1 MKHRKPR
8 LLAALLAAAMMFQLL
23 PLVAFA
29 DDPDTVEAGKA
40 RVIGD
45 KQYDSLEDAVRNAAD
60 GATITLGE
68 GEYTLYGTK
77 LTASKELTFVG
88 QGAEKTIWKIG
99 TDTAA
104 DYSLDGSK
112 TITFKNMTLE
122 AGKNNYLGFA
132 SSNDT
137 VVENCTLKGR
147 TTYWGYNTATFNDCV
162 FEAPGSANSGYTSA
176 DYAVWAYCSTT
187 MTFNRCTFH
196 TAGKTIKVYNE
207 SSEKDI
213 TVNFNQCTVTSTRQ
227 NKAALSV
234 NAKLRGDKKFIL
246 NITDSTVD
254 DNTKCDGRTCS
265 RLYGFGE
272 DPCGKTE
279 VSINGTKVWE
289 NGKMV
294 SHAYSDGDA
303 ENAYDTTPSPW
314 EPVAGHPACQ
324 TCTVTKECRHC
335 HYQEKS
341 TLTCDLNRDAAAGEP
356 VDCSTYF
363 FLEGNLVGSHV
374 MVTAEP
380 EREGYRFEGW
390 SDGEGNVY
398 HKADTFELR
407 SGTDLTLTAQWADPA
422 HDPILTVEGGTI
434 TAKKDGAELTL
445 DIQEDGDTQKAA
457 VPAGAEVTVT
467 LNRQGVPQG
476 MDFDLWK
483 FNDDALM
490 GNLDVELYQD
500 TVHFTMPNHALGV
513 KAMYKDASVA
523 GSDPCILCTAAL
535 IGTAAV
541 SGAVLTY
548 QLYQLGTEAWLYA
561 QLPAGAVIPENRIQ
575 LAKLLWNDA
584 GKPAIAAADRYT
596 DLDAD
601 DSEACQAAQWAVDQG
616 LVDELDEN
624 KPDQYGPAV
633 PVTRMQVIHA
643 WNQAQDLKKSQ
654 KTA

>member
-1 MKHRKPR
+1 MKQRKPR
-8 LLAALLAAAMMFQLL
+8 LLAALLAAVMMFQLL

-29 DDPDTVEAGKA
+29 DDPDTVAAGKA
-40 RVIGD
+40 KIGD
-45 KQYDSLEDAVRNAAD
+45 TQYNNLKEAVERAED

-68 GEYTLYGTK
+68 GDYTLYGTK
-77 LTASKELTFVG
+77 LTASKDLTFVG

-112 TITFKNMTLE
+112 RITFKNMTLE

-213 TVNFNQCTVTSTRQ
+213 TVNFNQCTVTSTVQ
-227 NKAALSV
+227 NKAALNV
-234 NAKLRGDKKFIL
+234 NAKHRGDKKFIL
-246 NITDSTVD
+246 NINDATVGT
-254 DNTKCDGRTCS
+254 NTKCDGQTCS
-265 RLYGFGE
+265 RLYGFGG

-289 NGKMV
+289 DEKMV

-303 ENAYDTTPSPW
+303 ENAYDTHTSPW
-314 EPVAGHPACQ
+314 EPVAGNPARQ
-324 TCTVTKECRHC
+324 TCTVIKECQFC
-335 HYQEKS
+335 HYREKS
-341 TLTCDLNRDAAAGEP
+341 TLTCDLNRDVAAGEA

-363 FLEGNLVGSHV
+363 YLEGNLEGSHV
-374 MVTAEP
+374 MVTAKP
-380 EREGYRFEGW
+380 GRAGYRFEGW
-390 SDGEGNVY
+390 SDGEGHVY
-398 HKADTFELR
+398 HEADTFVLR
-407 SGTDLTLTAQWADPA
+407 SGENLTLTAQWADPA
-422 HDPILTVEGGTI
+422 HDPMLTVEGGTI

-445 DIQEDGDTQKAA
+445 DIQKDGDTQKAA

-490 GNLDVELYQD
+490 GDLDELYQE

-513 KAMYKDASVA
+513 KAMYKDASIV
-523 GSDPCILCTAAL
+523 GSDPGILGTAAL

-541 SGAVLTY
+541 SGAVLAY

-561 QLPAGAVIPENRIQ
+561 HLPSGAVIPENRIQ

-584 GKPAIAAADRYT
+584 GKPALAAADRYT

-601 DSEACQAAQWAVDQG
+601 DSEARQAAQWAVDQG

-643 WNQAQDLKKSQ
+643 WNQAQDLKKNQ

>member
-1 MKHRKPR
+1 MKQRKPR
-8 LLAALLAAAMMFQLL
+8 LLAALLAAVMMFQLL

-45 KQYDSLEDAVRNAAD
+45 KQYDTLEDAVRNAED

-68 GEYTLYGTK
+68 GDYTLYGTK

-99 TDTAA
+99 TENAA

-176 DYAVWAYCSTT
+176 DYAVWDYSSPK
-187 MTFNRCTFH
+187 MTFNRCTFY
-196 TAGKTIKVYNE
+196 TAGKTVKVYTENK
-207 SSEKDI
+207 EKDF
-213 TVNFNQCTVTSTRQ
+213 TVNFIQCTVISTQQ
-227 NKAALSV
+227 NKAALNV
-234 NAKLRGDKKFIL
+234 DATDHGDKKYIL
-246 NITDSTVD
+246 NIIDSTVD
-254 DNTKCDGRTCS
+254 TNTKCDGKTCS
-265 RLYGFGE
+265 RLYGFGGK
-272 DPCGKTE
+272 PCGKTV
-279 VSINGTKVWE
+279 VSINGTKVWDY
-289 NGKMV
+289 GKMV
-294 SHAYSDGDA
+294 SHAYSDGNA
-303 ENAYDTTPSPW
+303 ENAYNTIPSPW
-314 EPVAGHPACQ
+314 EPVAGNPARQ
-324 TCTVTKECRHC
+324 TCTVIKECQFC
-335 HYQEKS
+335 HYKEKS
-341 TLTCDLNRDAAAGEP
+341 TLTCDLNRDVAADEQ

-363 FLEGNLVGSHV
+363 HLEGNLEGSHV
-374 MVTAEP
+374 MVTDEP

-390 SDGEGNVY
+390 SDGEGHVY
-398 HKADTFELR
+398 HKAYTFELK
-407 SGTDLTLTAQWADPA
+407 SGTALTLTAQWADTA
-422 HDPILTVEGGTI
+422 NDPVLTVEGGTI

-445 DIQEDGDTQKAA
+445 DIQQDGDTQKAA

-467 LNRQGVPQG
+467 LNRQDVPQG

-490 GNLDVELYQD
+490 ENLDELYQD

-513 KAMYKDASVA
+513 KAMYKDASIA
-523 GSDPCILCTAAL
+523 GSDPGILGTAAL

-541 SGAVLTY
+541 SGAVLAY

-561 QLPAGAVIPENRIQ
+561 HLPSGAVIPENRIQ

-584 GKPAIAAADRYT
+584 GKPALAAADRYT

-601 DSEACQAAQWAVDQG
+601 DSEARQAAQWAVDQG

-643 WNQAQDLKKSQ
+643 WNQAQDLKKNQ

>member
-29 DDPDTVEAGKA
+29 DDSDTVAAGKA

-45 KQYDSLEDAVRNAAD
+45 KQYDTLIEAVENAGD

-68 GEYTLYGTK
+68 GTYTLRDTK

-88 QGAEKTIWKIG
+88 QGAEKTIWEIG
-99 TDTAA
+99 TEHAA

-112 TITFKNMTLE
+112 RITFKNMTLK
-122 AGKNNYLGFA
+122 AGNDNYLGFA

-176 DYAVWAYCSTT
+176 DYAVWDYSSPT

-196 TAGKTIKVYNE
+196 TAGKTVKVYTENTVE
-207 SSEKDI
+207 DF
-213 TVNFNQCTVTSTRQ
+213 TVNFNQCTVTSTQ
-227 NKAALSV
+227 QKKAALNV
-234 NAKLRGDKKFIL
+234 DAEKHGDKKYIL

-254 DNTKCDGRTCS
+254 DNTKCDGETCS
-265 RLYGFGE
+265 RLYGFGGK
-272 DPCGKTE
+272 PCGKTV

-314 EPVAGHPACQ
+314 KQVADNPARQ
-324 TCTVTKECRHC
+324 TCTVIKECRHC

-341 TLTCDLNRDAAAGEP
+341 TLTCDLNRYIAVGEQ
-356 VDCSTYF
+356 VNYSTYF

-374 MVTAEP
+374 AVTAEP
-380 EREGYRFEGW
+380 ERAGYRFEGW
-390 SDGEGNVY
+390 SDGEGHVY
-398 HKADTFELR
+398 HKGDTFELR

-434 TAKKDGAELTL
+434 TAKKGGAELTL
-445 DIQEDGDTQKAA
+445 NIQQDGDTQKAA
-457 VPAGAEVTVT
+457 VPAGADVTVT

-483 FNDDALM
+483 FNDDAL
-490 GNLDVELYQD
+490 DVELYQE
-500 TVHFTMPNHALGV
+500 TVHFTMPNYALGV
-513 KAMYKDASVA
+513 KAMYKDASIA
-523 GSDPCILCTAAL
+523 GSDPCILGTAAL

-541 SGAVLTY
+541 SGAVLAY

-561 QLPAGAVIPENRIQ
+561 HLPSGAVIPENRIQ

-601 DSEACQAAQWAVDQG
+601 DSEARQAAQWAVDQG

>member
-29 DDPDTVEAGKA
+29 DDPDTVAAGKA

-45 KQYDSLEDAVRNAAD
+45 TQYDTLEDAVRNAAD
-60 GATITLGE
+60 GATITLGK
-68 GEYTLYGTK
+68 GEYTLYDTE
-77 LTASKELTFVG
+77 LTAHKELTFVG
-88 QGAEKTIWKIG
+88 QGAEKTIWEIG
-99 TDTAA
+99 TDTEK
-104 DYSLDGSK
+104 DCSLNGSK
-112 TITFKNMTLE
+112 RITFKNMTLE
-122 AGKNNYLGFA
+122 AGNNDYLGFA
-132 SSNDT
+132 HSNDT
-137 VVENCTLKGR
+137 VVENCTLKGV
-147 TTYWGYNTATFNDCV
+147 TAYWGYNTATFNDCV
-162 FEAPGSANSGYTSA
+162 FEAPGSENSGYGRVN
-176 DYAVWAYCSTT
+176 YAVWAYCSAT

-213 TVNFNQCTVTSTRQ
+213 TVNFNQCTVTSTQ
-227 NKAALSV
+227 QKKAALNV
-234 NAKLRGDKKFIL
+234 NAEHRGDKKFIL

-265 RLYGFGE
+265 RLYGFG
-272 DPCGKTE
+272 DSPCGKTV

-289 NGKMV
+289 YGNMV

-303 ENAYDTTPSPW
+303 ENAYDTHTSPW
-314 EPVAGHPACQ
+314 KSAADNPARQ
-324 TCTVTKECRHC
+324 TCTVIKECQFC
-335 HYQEKS
+335 HYREKS
-341 TLTCDLNRDAAAGEP
+341 TLTCDLNRDVAAGEQ
-356 VDCSTYF
+356 VDCNTYF
-363 FLEGNLVGSHV
+363 YLEGTLEGGHV

-380 EREGYRFEGW
+380 GRAGYRFEGW
-390 SDGEGNVY
+390 SDGEGHVY

-407 SGTDLTLTAQWADPA
+407 SGENLTLTAQWADPA
-422 HDPILTVEGGTI
+422 ADPILTVEGGTI

-445 DIQEDGDTQKAA
+445 DIQQDGDTQKAA

-490 GNLDVELYQD
+490 GDLELYQD

-523 GSDPCILCTAAL
+523 GSDPCILGTAAL

-541 SGAVLTY
+541 SGAVLAY

-561 QLPAGAVIPENRIQ
+561 QLPSGAVIPENRIQ

-601 DSEACQAAQWAVDQG
+601 DSEARQAAQWAVDQG

>member
-8 LLAALLAAAMMFQLL
+8 LLAALLAAVMMFQLL

-29 DDPDTVEAGKA
+29 DDPGTVEAGKA
-40 RVIGD
+40 KIGD
-45 KQYDSLEDAVRNAAD
+45 IQYITLEDAVRNAAD
-60 GATITLGE
+60 VATITLGE
-68 GEYTLYGTK
+68 GTYTLYDTK
-77 LTASKELTFVG
+77 LTAHKDLTFVG

-99 TDTAA
+99 TDTEK
-104 DYSLDGSK
+104 DCSLDGSK

-122 AGKNNYLGFA
+122 AGNNDYLGFA
-132 SSNDT
+132 HSNDT
-137 VVENCTLKGR
+137 VVENCTLKGV
-147 TTYWGYNTATFNDCV
+147 TAYWGYNTATFNDCV
-162 FEAPGSANSGYTSA
+162 FEAPGSENSGYSRVN
-176 DYAVWAYCSTT
+176 YAVWAYCSAT

-227 NKAALSV
+227 NKAALNV
-234 NAKLRGDKKFIL
+234 NAEHRGDKKFIL
-246 NITDSTVD
+246 NINDATVD
-254 DNTKCDGRTCS
+254 TKCDGGTCS

-303 ENAYDTTPSPW
+303 ENAYDTIISW

-324 TCTVTKECRHC
+324 TCTVIKECQFC

-341 TLTCDLNRDAAAGEP
+341 TLTCDLVAADEP
-356 VDCSTYF
+356 VECSTYF
-363 FLEGNLVGSHV
+363 FLEGNLVGIHV
-374 MVTAEP
+374 AVTAEP
-380 EREGYRFEGW
+380 ERAGYRFEGW
-390 SDGEGNVY
+390 SDGKGNVY
-398 HKADTFELR
+398 HKGNTFELK

-445 DIQEDGDTQKAA
+445 DIQQDGDTQKAA

-541 SGAVLTY
+541 SGAVLAY

-561 QLPAGAVIPENRIQ
+561 HLPSGAVIPENRIQ
-575 LAKLLWNDA
+575 LAKMLWNDA

-596 DLDAD
+596 DLNAD
-601 DSEACQAAQWAVDQG
+601 DSEARQAAQWAVDQG

>member
-1 MKHRKPR
+1 MFCVDSPR
-8 LLAALLAAAMMFQLL
+8 LC
-23 PLVAFA
+23 
-29 DDPDTVEAGKA
+29 
-40 RVIGD
+40 
-45 KQYDSLEDAVRNAAD
+45 
-60 GATITLGE
+60 
-68 GEYTLYGTK
+68 
-77 LTASKELTFVG
+77 G
-88 QGAEKTIWKIG
+88 QQK
-99 TDTAA
+99 
-104 DYSLDGSK
+104 
-112 TITFKNMTLE
+112 
-122 AGKNNYLGFA
+122 
-132 SSNDT
+132 
-137 VVENCTLKGR
+137 
-147 TTYWGYNTATFNDCV
+147 
-162 FEAPGSANSGYTSA
+162 
-176 DYAVWAYCSTT
+176 
-187 MTFNRCTFH
+187 
-196 TAGKTIKVYNE
+196 
-207 SSEKDI
+207 
-213 TVNFNQCTVTSTRQ
+213 
-227 NKAALSV
+227 KAALNV
-234 NAKLRGDKKFIL
+234 NAEHRGDKKFIL

-265 RLYGFGE
+265 RLYGFGT

-289 NGKMV
+289 NEKMV

-303 ENAYDTTPSPW
+303 ENAYDTHTSPW
-314 EPVAGHPACQ
+314 KSVADNPARQ
-324 TCTVTKECRHC
+324 TCTVIKECQFC

-341 TLTCDLNRDAAAGEP
+341 TLTCDLNRDVADDEP

-363 FLEGNLVGSHV
+363 FLEGNLEGSHV

-390 SDGEGNVY
+390 SDGKGNVY
-398 HKADTFELR
+398 HIRDTFELR
-407 SGTDLTLTAQWADPA
+407 SGENLTLTAQWADPA
-422 HDPILTVEGGTI
+422 ADPILTVEGGTI

-445 DIQEDGDTQKAA
+445 DIQQDGDTQKAA

-490 GNLDVELYQD
+490 GDLELYQD

-513 KAMYKDASVA
+513 KAMYKDASIA
-523 GSDPCILCTAAL
+523 GSDPCILGTAAL

-541 SGAVLTY
+541 SGAVLAY

-561 QLPAGAVIPENRIQ
+561 HLPSGAVIPENRIQ

-584 GKPAIAAADRYT
+584 GKPALAAADRYT

-601 DSEACQAAQWAVDQG
+601 DSEARQAAQWAVDQG

-633 PVTRMQVIHA
+633 PVTRMQVIQA

>member
-1 MKHRKPR
+1 MKQRKPR
-8 LLAALLAAAMMFQLL
+8 LLAALLAAVMMFQLL

-29 DDPDTVEAGKA
+29 DAPDTVEAGKA
-40 RVIGD
+40 KIGD
-45 KQYDSLEDAVRNAAD
+45 TQYDTLIKAVEHAED
-60 GATITLGE
+60 GATITLGK
-68 GEYTLYGTK
+68 GDYTLYGTE
-77 LTASKELTFVG
+77 LTASKDLTFVG
-88 QGAEKTIWKIG
+88 QGAEKTVWKIG
-99 TDTAA
+99 TDTEK
-104 DYSLDGSK
+104 DCSLNGSK
-112 TITFKNMTLE
+112 RITFKNMTLE
-122 AGKNNYLGFA
+122 AGNNNYLGFA
-132 SSNDT
+132 HSNDT

-147 TTYWGYNTATFNDCV
+147 TAYWGYNTATFTDCV

-227 NKAALSV
+227 NKAALNV
-234 NAKLRGDKKFIL
+234 DATHRGDKKFIL
-246 NITDSTVD
+246 NINDATVD
-254 DNTKCDGRTCS
+254 TKCDDRTCS
-265 RLYGFGE
+265 RLYGFG
-272 DPCGKTE
+272 DSPCGKTE
-279 VSINGTKVWE
+279 VSINDTKVWE
-289 NGKMV
+289 NENMV

-303 ENAYDTTPSPW
+303 ENAYDTHTSPW
-314 EPVAGHPACQ
+314 KSVADNPARQ
-324 TCTVTKECRHC
+324 TITVTKECRFC

-341 TLTCDLNRDAAAGEP
+341 TLTCDLNRDVAADEQ

-363 FLEGNLVGSHV
+363 YLEGNLEGSHV
-374 MVTAEP
+374 MVTAKP
-380 EREGYRFEGW
+380 GRAGYRFEGW
-390 SDGEGNVY
+390 SDGEGHVY
-398 HKADTFELR
+398 HEADTFVLR
-407 SGTDLTLTAQWADPA
+407 SGENLTLTAQWADPA

-434 TAKKDGAELTL
+434 TAKKDGVELTL
-445 DIQEDGDTQKAA
+445 DIQQDGDTQKAA

-490 GNLDVELYQD
+490 GDLELYQD

-513 KAMYKDASVA
+513 KAMYKDASIV
-523 GSDPCILCTAAL
+523 GSDPGILGTAAL

-541 SGAVLTY
+541 SGAVLAY

-561 QLPAGAVIPENRIQ
+561 HLPSGAVIPENRIQ

-601 DSEACQAAQWAVDQG
+601 DSEARQAAQWAVDQG

>member
-1 MKHRKPR
+1 MKQRKPR
-8 LLAALLAAAMMFQLL
+8 LLAALLAAVMMFQLL

-29 DDPDTVEAGKA
+29 DDPDTVDAGKA

-45 KQYDSLEDAVRNAAD
+45 KQYDTLIEAVEHAGD

-68 GEYTLYGTK
+68 GTYTLRDTK

-88 QGAEKTIWKIG
+88 QGAEKTIWEIG
-99 TDTAA
+99 TEHAA

-112 TITFKNMTLE
+112 RITFKNMTLK
-122 AGKNNYLGFA
+122 AGNDNYLGFA

-176 DYAVWAYCSTT
+176 DYAVWDYSSPT
-187 MTFNRCTFH
+187 MTFNHCTFH
-196 TAGKTIKVYNE
+196 TAGKTVKVYTENK
-207 SSEKDI
+207 EKDF
-213 TVNFNQCTVTSTRQ
+213 TVNFNQCTVTSTQQ
-227 NKAALSV
+227 NKAALNV
-234 NAKLRGDKKFIL
+234 DATDHGDKKYIL
-246 NITDSTVD
+246 NIIDSTVD
-254 DNTKCDGRTCS
+254 TNTKCDGETCS
-265 RLYGFGE
+265 RLYGFGGK
-272 DPCGKTE
+272 PCGKTE
-279 VSINGTKVWE
+279 VLINGTKVWE
-289 NGKMV
+289 NGNMV

-303 ENAYDTTPSPW
+303 ENAYDTIISPW
-314 EPVAGHPACQ
+314 EPVVGDPTRQ
-324 TCTVTKECRHC
+324 TITVTKKCQFCNYR
-335 HYQEKS
+335 EKS
-341 TLTCDLNRDAAAGEP
+341 TLTCDLNRDVAAGEA

-363 FLEGNLVGSHV
+363 YLEGNLEGSHV
-374 MVTAEP
+374 MVTAKP
-380 EREGYRFEGW
+380 GRAGYRFEGW
-390 SDGEGNVY
+390 SDGEGHVY
-398 HKADTFELR
+398 HEADTFVLK
-407 SGTDLTLTAQWADPA
+407 SGKNLTLTAQWADPA
-422 HDPILTVEGGTI
+422 ADPILTVEGGTI

-445 DIQEDGDTQKAA
+445 NIQQDGDTQKAA

-490 GNLDVELYQD
+490 GDLELYQE

-513 KAMYKDASVA
+513 KAMYKDASIA
-523 GSDPCILCTAAL
+523 GSDPGILGTAAL

-541 SGAVLTY
+541 SGAVLAY

-561 QLPAGAVIPENRIQ
+561 HLPSGAVIPENRIQ

-584 GKPAIAAADRYT
+584 GKPALAAADRYT

>member
-29 DDPDTVEAGKA
+29 DDPDTVEDRKA
-40 RVIGD
+40 KIGNT
-45 KQYDSLEDAVRNAAD
+45 QYDTLKEAVEHAED

-68 GEYTLYGTK
+68 GEYALRDAE
-77 LTASKELTFVG
+77 LTAHKDLTFVG

-99 TDTAA
+99 TDTAK
-104 DYSLDGSK
+104 DCSLKGSK
-112 TITFKNMTLE
+112 RITFKNMTLE
-122 AGKNNYLGFA
+122 AGNNDYLGFA
-132 SSNDT
+132 HSNDT
-137 VVENCTLKGR
+137 VVENCTLKGV

-162 FEAPGSANSGYTSA
+162 FEAPGSENSGYSRVN
-176 DYAVWAYCSTT
+176 YAVWAYCSTT

-213 TVNFNQCTVTSTRQ
+213 TVNFNQCTVTSTQQ
-227 NKAALSV
+227 NKAALNV
-234 NAKLRGDKKFIL
+234 DATHRGDKKFIL
-246 NITDSTVD
+246 NINDATVD
-254 DNTKCDGRTCS
+254 TNTKCDGQTCS
-265 RLYGFGE
+265 RLYGFGGKL
-272 DPCGKTE
+272 CGKTV

-289 NGKMV
+289 DEKMV

-303 ENAYDTTPSPW
+303 ENAYETTASPW
-314 EPVAGHPACQ
+314 EPVAGNPARQ
-324 TCTVTKECRHC
+324 TCTVTKECQFC
-335 HYQEKS
+335 HYREKS
-341 TLTCDLNRDAAAGEP
+341 TLTCDLNRDVAADEQ

-363 FLEGNLVGSHV
+363 HLDGNHV

-390 SDGEGNVY
+390 SDGERHVY
-398 HKADTFELR
+398 HKAYTFELE
-407 SGTDLTLTAQWADPA
+407 SGTALTLTAQWADPA
-422 HDPILTVEGGTI
+422 NDPILTVEGGTI
-434 TAKKDGAELTL
+434 TAKKDGVELTL

-467 LNRQGVPQG
+467 LNRQDVPQG

-490 GNLDVELYQD
+490 GDLELYQD

-513 KAMYKDASVA
+513 KAMYKDASIA
-523 GSDPCILCTAAL
+523 GSDPCILGTAAL

-541 SGAVLTY
+541 SGAVLAY

-561 QLPAGAVIPENRIQ
+561 HLPSGAVIPENRIQ

>member
-1 MKHRKPR
+1 MKQRKPR
-8 LLAALLAAAMMFQLL
+8 LLAALLAAVMMFQLL

-29 DDPDTVEAGKA
+29 DAPDTVEAGKA
-40 RVIGD
+40 KIGNT
-45 KQYDSLEDAVRNAAD
+45 QYVTLKEAVEHAED

-68 GEYTLYGTK
+68 GDYTLYGTK
-77 LTASKELTFVG
+77 LTASKDLTFVG

-99 TDTAA
+99 TDDAA

-162 FEAPGSANSGYTSA
+162 FEAPGSANSGYSDA
-176 DYAVWAYCSTT
+176 DYAVWDYSSPT

-196 TAGKTIKVYNE
+196 TAGKTVKVYTENK
-207 SSEKDI
+207 EKDF
-213 TVNFNQCTVTSTRQ
+213 TVNFNQCTVISTQQ
-227 NKAALSV
+227 NKAALNV
-234 NAKLRGDKKFIL
+234 DATDHGDKKYIL
-246 NITDSTVD
+246 NIIDSTVD
-254 DNTKCDGRTCS
+254 TNTKWDGETCS
-265 RLYGFGE
+265 RLYGFGGK
-272 DPCGKTE
+272 PCGKTV

-289 NGKMV
+289 YGKMV
-294 SHAYSDGDA
+294 SHAYSDGNA
-303 ENAYDTTPSPW
+303 ENAYDTHTSPW
-314 EPVAGHPACQ
+314 KSVADNPARQ
-324 TCTVTKECRHC
+324 TITVTKECQFC

-341 TLTCDLNRDAAAGEP
+341 TLTCDLNRDVAADEQ

-363 FLEGNLVGSHV
+363 YLEGNLEGSHV
-374 MVTAEP
+374 MVTAKP
-380 EREGYRFEGW
+380 GRAGYRFEGW
-390 SDGEGNVY
+390 SDGEGHVY
-398 HKADTFELR
+398 HEADTFVLR
-407 SGTDLTLTAQWADPA
+407 SGENLTLTAQWADLA
-422 HDPILTVEGGTI
+422 NDPVLTVEGGTI
-434 TAKKDGAELTL
+434 TAKKDGVELTL

-467 LNRQGVPQG
+467 LNRQDVPQG

-490 GNLDVELYQD
+490 GNRDVELYQD

-513 KAMYKDASVA
+513 KAMYKDASIA
-523 GSDPCILCTAAL
+523 GSDPCILGTAAL

-541 SGAVLTY
+541 SGAVLAY

-561 QLPAGAVIPENRIQ
+561 HLPSGAVIPENRIQ

-584 GKPAIAAADRYT
+584 GKPALAAADRYT

-601 DSEACQAAQWAVDQG
+601 DSEARQAAQWAVDQG

-633 PVTRMQVIHA
+633 PVTRMQVIQA
-643 WNQAQDLKKSQ
+643 WKQAQDLKKNQ

>member
-29 DDPDTVEAGKA
+29 DDPDTVAAGKA

-45 KQYDSLEDAVRNAAD
+45 KQYDTLEDAVRNAAD
-60 GATITLGE
+60 GAIITLGE
-68 GEYTLYGTK
+68 GTYTLYGTK

-88 QGAEKTIWKIG
+88 QGAEKTIWEIG
-99 TDTAA
+99 TEHAA

-112 TITFKNMTLE
+112 RITFKNMTLK
-122 AGKNNYLGFA
+122 AGNDNYLGFA

-137 VVENCTLKGR
+137 VVENCMLKGR
-147 TTYWGYNTATFNDCV
+147 TAYWGYNTATFNDCV

-176 DYAVWAYCSTT
+176 DYAVWDYSSPT

-196 TAGKTIKVYNE
+196 AAGKTVKVYTENK
-207 SSEKDI
+207 EKDF
-213 TVNFNQCTVTSTRQ
+213 TVNFNQCTVISTQQ
-227 NKAALSV
+227 NKAALNV
-234 NAKLRGDKKFIL
+234 DATDHGDKKYIL

-254 DNTKCDGRTCS
+254 DNTKCDGETCS
-265 RLYGFGE
+265 RLYGFGGK
-272 DPCGKTE
+272 PWGKTE

-289 NGKMV
+289 NEKMV

-314 EPVAGHPACQ
+314 EPVAGHPARQ
-324 TCTVTKECRHC
+324 TCTVIKECQFC

-341 TLTCDLNRDAAAGEP
+341 TLTCDLNRDVAAGEP

-363 FLEGNLVGSHV
+363 FLEGSHV
-374 MVTAEP
+374 MVIAEP

-390 SDGEGNVY
+390 SDGEGHVY
-398 HKADTFELR
+398 HKAYTFELG
-407 SGTDLTLTAQWADPA
+407 SGENLTLTAQWADPA
-422 HDPILTVEGGTI
+422 NDPMLTVEGGTI

-445 DIQEDGDTQKAA
+445 DIQQDGDTQKAA
-457 VPAGAEVTVT
+457 VPAGADVTVT

-523 GSDPCILCTAAL
+523 GSDPCILGTAAL

-541 SGAVLTY
+541 SGAVLAY

-561 QLPAGAVIPENRIQ
+561 HLPSGAVIPENRIQ

-601 DSEACQAAQWAVDQG
+601 DSEARQAAQWAVDQG